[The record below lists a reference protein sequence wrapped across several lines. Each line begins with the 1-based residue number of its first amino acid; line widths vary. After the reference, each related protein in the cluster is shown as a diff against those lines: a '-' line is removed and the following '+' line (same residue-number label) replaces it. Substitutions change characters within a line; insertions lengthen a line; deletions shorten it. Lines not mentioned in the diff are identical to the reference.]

1 MQGKMG
7 GHDPVCQCPAPKG
20 SCRRTS
26 GETGCFKVDD
36 HADLGSV
43 FNELKL
49 GHLCFYF
56 PLICFFFE
64 SQGNHL

>member
-1 MQGKMG
+1 MDRILSVSAQHPKANAASHQGRQG
-7 GHDPVCQCPAPKG
+7 V
-20 SCRRTS
+20 
-26 GETGCFKVDD
+26 FKVDD

-49 GHLCFYF
+49 YHLCFYF